1 MRVTH
6 EINSYRERNENVRFI
21 RKVFVPH
28 ENSES
33 IPEVFDVS
41 VGTSFGYNKPR
52 NPVFSFPSSS
62 YNNPVTSYE
71 APIVAADIAKL
82 LKPVKKV
89 KKVKKERLTD
99 EDQLS
104 SLPFGNE
111 LLSSS

>member
-1 MRVTH
+1 M
-6 EINSYRERNENVRFI
+6 
-21 RKVFVPH
+21 
-28 ENSES
+28 
-33 IPEVFDVS
+33 FDVS

-89 KKVKKERLTD
+89 KKERLTD

>member
-6 EINSYRERNENVRFI
+6 EINSYRERNENARLI

-41 VGTSFGYNKPR
+41 VGTSFGYKSR